1 MRPWCLSCEL
11 DEDTRGEVR
20 TGSFAEAE
28 PQSAHKKTA
37 RWLNEPSV

>member
-20 TGSFAEAE
+20 TGSFTEAE
-28 PQSAHKKTA
+28 PQ
-37 RWLNEPSV
+37 